1 MMGPLSQ
8 KKMKH
13 NLKKFLPPISILCII
28 ALLISSFQ
36 IANRYREVP
45 NTSFGQG
52 ERLEYRVHYG
62 FINAA
67 EARVDVSNSI
77 VNVNNRPCYRVNVF
91 GRTVGAFDLVSR
103 VRDQWRSYIDTSAI
117 LPQMFKQEIEEGRF
131 RKEETVLFNHGS
143 NVVYSSV
150 KDEKKSFKA
159 PNNIHDVISGY
170 YYLRTV
176 NFDRMSVGQA
186 IEVPTFFNG
195 DIFPM
200 KVRYKGKDEIK
211 TKFGRIK
218 VLKLNPIMPDNK
230 FFKGEE
236 SINIW
241 VSDDVNKVPVKI
253 EVKLWIGSLD
263 MDLKSYKGL
272 QSAMEWM

>member
-1 MMGPLSQ
+1 MTLVTVLG
-8 KKMKH
+8 
-13 NLKKFLPPISILCII
+13 IT
-28 ALLISSFQ
+28 AFQ
-36 IANRYREVP
+36 ANDRYREIP
-45 NTSFGQG
+45 NTSFGKG
-52 ERLEYRVHYG
+52 ERIEYRVHYG

-67 EARVDVSNSI
+67 EARVDIHNSI

-117 LPQMFKQEIEEGRF
+117 LPQMFKQEIEEGKF

-143 NVVYSSV
+143 NVVYSEV
-150 KDEKKSFKA
+150 NKVEKRSFKA

-170 YYLRTV
+170 YFLRTI
-176 NFDRMSVGQA
+176 NFDRMSVGQSV
-186 IEVPTFFNG
+186 EVPTFFNG
-195 DIFPM
+195 DIYPM
-200 KVRYKGKDEIK
+200 KVRYRGKDEIK

-218 VLKLNPIMPDNK
+218 VLKLNPIMPSNK

-253 EVKLWIGSLD
+253 EVDLWIGSLD

-272 QSAMEWM
+272 QSPMNWM